1 MSCRR
6 EIMSMR
12 AMNIVSNGNG
22 TNGGLAFLQFFC
34 LVLRRNGKTQY
45 SKPKSFYLE
54 EKKLASRAVFEM
66 LGFRSVA
73 LF

>member
-54 EKKLASRAVFEM
+54 GKKISKQSSF
-66 LGFRSVA
+66 
-73 LF
+73 

>member
-54 EKKLASRAVFEM
+54 EKKN
-66 LGFRSVA
+66 
-73 LF
+73 